1 MDTSRDA
8 TVRLLRRKE
17 AARYLTDMRGLP
29 IAPQTLAKLA
39 VVWRRPLF
47 RKFGRFPALQHRRP
61 RQLGEFQAGAPAALH
76 LRHWGGEPWLRK
88 STRM

>member
-29 IAPQTLAKLA
+29 IAPQTLAKYA
-39 VVWRRPLF
+39 VVGGGPIF
-47 RKFGRFPALQHRRP
+47 RKFGRFPLYDTADLDSWANSKLGPLQRSTSDM
-61 RQLGEFQAGAPAALH
+61 GEASRG
-76 LRHWGGEPWLRK
+76 
-88 STRM
+88 